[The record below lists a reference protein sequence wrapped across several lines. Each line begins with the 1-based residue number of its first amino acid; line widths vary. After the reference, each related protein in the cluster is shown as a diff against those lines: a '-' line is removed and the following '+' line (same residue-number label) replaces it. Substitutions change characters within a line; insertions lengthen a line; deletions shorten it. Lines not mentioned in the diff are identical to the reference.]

1 MLCDVDLRQS
11 VIQSRRGDQ
20 QVFLNTTW
28 TLQIIRGG
36 VIWSAC
42 AICAAL
48 LAWGS
53 AIGVFSPSSVYAEPQ
68 LPAIIAAMALSSL
81 ILGFQ
86 STKSMTSDRH
96 LNQRQLA
103 VVELIAQGV
112 GLAASITAGY
122 LTRSIWSFVFG
133 ALVAAFAAVL
143 LSHWYL
149 RGPSNRFRLDHE
161 SLIELLSF
169 GRWVHNAVI
178 QDRDVFLIQPYLF
191 RDGLL
196 RAAATSIEPIAFG
209 FVFMTTIGAILAAN
223 RLVSNRS
230 ALIAVVG
237 LVAVAMVVSLSRG
250 PWLGTAVL
258 LVVFASITTKG
269 VVNLAKLA
277 IVMGSIGAILLATPL
292 GDRIVRFLPFVGS
305 VDTSNEEYRS
315 RLIDATLVIVS
326 RNPLFG
332 SLTYRNEPEMA
343 QMIQGQGIIDIVNT
357 YAALALDFGLVGL
370 SIFLAIFLSIALK
383 LIRIC
388 FATDGRDQNAVLMRA
403 LIATLAGILRH
414 HRNGQQR
421 IRHSI
426 SVLVLCWPVHS
437 ST

>member
-1 MLCDVDLRQS
+1 MVMMSSRDLPATILAPAADPEPLASRSSGASRQIVLKAVGWSMAGYVSGYGLRLASSLIMTRLLVPEMFGVMAVATIVQVIASMLCDVGLRQS

-20 QVFLNTTW
+20 QVFLNTAW

-149 RGPSNRFRLDHE
+149 RGPSNRFRVDHE

-169 GRWVHNAVI
+169 GRWVLVSSIFTVLAGGGGGG
-178 QDRDVFLIQPYLF
+178 RGEA
-191 RDGLL
+191 GLL
-196 RAAATSIEPIAFG
+196 FAPAFFFDLWG
-209 FVFMTTIGAILAAN
+209 VGGCVLCGGD
-223 RLVSNRS
+223 
-230 ALIAVVG
+230 AVVTLICESDKRG
-237 LVAVAMVVSLSRG
+237 GRISIFFWASSCPASDLSA
-250 PWLGTAVL
+250 P
-258 LVVFASITTKG
+258 SI
-269 VVNLAKLA
+269 
-277 IVMGSIGAILLATPL
+277 
-292 GDRIVRFLPFVGS
+292 LPS
-305 VDTSNEEYRS
+305 
-315 RLIDATLVIVS
+315 AS
-326 RNPLFG
+326 RNLG
-332 SLTYRNEPEMA
+332 LYGVRRLTCSYQCR
-343 QMIQGQGIIDIVNT
+343 
-357 YAALALDFGLVGL
+357 
-370 SIFLAIFLSIALK
+370 
-383 LIRIC
+383 
-388 FATDGRDQNAVLMRA
+388 
-403 LIATLAGILRH
+403 
-414 HRNGQQR
+414 
-421 IRHSI
+421 
-426 SVLVLCWPVHS
+426 
-437 ST
+437 